1 MKKWTMI
8 VIIGLILIPIVTGAL
23 YWDELTVGV
32 ANTLYCTL
40 VGCDMQGDIDMGG
53 NVIRNATLE
62 NVTIINATVYT
73 IWI

>member
-1 MKKWTMI
+1 
-8 VIIGLILIPIVTGAL
+8 
-23 YWDELTVGV
+23 
-32 ANTLYCTL
+32 
-40 VGCDMQGDIDMGG
+40 DMQGDIDMGG